1 MALLALYWSIMIAC
15 YLLASRLRKY
25 AEKFKFVDKLMSLSV
40 YALVLLMGL
49 RMGADEEVTSSLGSI
64 GIQALFVTVLTAA
77 GSMLGAFAVRKLLH
91 IDRHAHPAGAVVNEA
106 EAVHENADVSGAKMS
121 FIILLM
127 VVVGML
133 LGDLVIRRVCTDLPA
148 FQSRSGDYLVVGL
161 CIMLGLIGFSMG
173 LDGSIARILR
183 NAGLGVILVPI
194 FAVLGTLLGGA
205 VYAAL
210 SPMTLR
216 EGLAISAGFGWYTM
230 APSVIA
236 SAGHTMASAV
246 SFLHN
251 VLREMLGIIL
261 LPVIA
266 GKIGYIEAITIPG
279 TASTDVCLPI
289 VEQVCNSE
297 TVAYSFCTGMLMCIT
312 SAMHG
317 RNHKGEFS
325 CDRGLPFSRLYTRS
339 SKCGIGRSLHCRALP
354 AFVVDGIVTGE
365 QDLRNRYDLI
375 PLGEQVVEDIRQ
387 RLGRMLARIV
397 EQHDRP
403 ALHLA
408 RHTLRDLTRRDA
420 LPVKGIPTGST
431 WKRLSCLAS

>member
-1 MALLALYWSIMIAC
+1 MTLLALYWSIMIAC

-91 IDRHAHPAGAVVNEA
+91 IDRHAHPAGAVINDA
-106 EAVHENADVSGAKMS
+106 ETVHEKADVSGAKMS

-236 SAGHTMASAV
+236 SAGTRWRARSRFCTMCCARCSA
-246 SFLHN
+246 
-251 VLREMLGIIL
+251 
-261 LPVIA
+261 
-266 GKIGYIEAITIPG
+266 
-279 TASTDVCLPI
+279 
-289 VEQVCNSE
+289 
-297 TVAYSFCTGMLMCIT
+297 SFCCPSSRAR
-312 SAMHG
+312 SAI
-317 RNHKGEFS
+317 
-325 CDRGLPFSRLYTRS
+325 SRPSPSLAPPRLTYACRSSSRCAARKRSPTRS
-339 SKCGIGRSLHCRALP
+339 VP
-354 AFVVDGIVTGE
+354 A
-365 QDLRNRYDLI
+365 
-375 PLGEQVVEDIRQ
+375 
-387 RLGRMLARIV
+387 
-397 EQHDRP
+397 
-403 ALHLA
+403 
-408 RHTLRDLTRRDA
+408 
-420 LPVKGIPTGST
+420 
-431 WKRLSCLAS
+431 C

>member
-1 MALLALYWSIMIAC
+1 
-15 YLLASRLRKY
+15 
-25 AEKFKFVDKLMSLSV
+25 
-40 YALVLLMGL
+40 
-49 RMGADEEVTSSLGSI
+49 MGADEEVTSSLGSI

-106 EAVHENADVSGAKMS
+106 EAVHEKADVSGAKMS

-216 EGLAISAGFGWYTM
+216 EGLSISAGFGWYTM

-312 SAMHG
+312 SAA
-317 RNHKGEFS
+317 
-325 CDRGLPFSRLYTRS
+325 LVPII
-339 SKCGIGRSLHCRALP
+339 IGA
-354 AFVVDGIVTGE
+354 
-365 QDLRNRYDLI
+365 
-375 PLGEQVVEDIRQ
+375 
-387 RLGRMLARIV
+387 
-397 EQHDRP
+397 
-403 ALHLA
+403 
-408 RHTLRDLTRRDA
+408 
-420 LPVKGIPTGST
+420 
-431 WKRLSCLAS
+431 

>member
-25 AEKFKFVDKLMSLSV
+25 AEKFKFVDKLMSLPV

-77 GSMLGAFAVRKLLH
+77 GSMLGAFRP
-91 IDRHAHPAGAVVNEA
+91 AHPAGAVVNEA
-106 EAVHENADVSGAKMS
+106 EAVHEKADVSGAKMS

-312 SAMHG
+312 SAA
-317 RNHKGEFS
+317 
-325 CDRGLPFSRLYTRS
+325 LVPII
-339 SKCGIGRSLHCRALP
+339 IGA
-354 AFVVDGIVTGE
+354 
-365 QDLRNRYDLI
+365 
-375 PLGEQVVEDIRQ
+375 
-387 RLGRMLARIV
+387 
-397 EQHDRP
+397 
-403 ALHLA
+403 
-408 RHTLRDLTRRDA
+408 
-420 LPVKGIPTGST
+420 
-431 WKRLSCLAS
+431 

>member
-1 MALLALYWSIMIAC
+1 
-15 YLLASRLRKY
+15 
-25 AEKFKFVDKLMSLSV
+25 MSLPV

-106 EAVHENADVSGAKMS
+106 EAVHEKADVSGAKMS

-210 SPMTLR
+210 THDAARGTGHQRRLR
-216 EGLAISAGFGWYTM
+216 LVHDGPERHRKRGA
-230 APSVIA
+230 
-236 SAGHTMASAV
+236 H
-246 SFLHN
+246 
-251 VLREMLGIIL
+251 
-261 LPVIA
+261 
-266 GKIGYIEAITIPG
+266 
-279 TASTDVCLPI
+279 D
-289 VEQVCNSE
+289 
-297 TVAYSFCTGMLMCIT
+297 
-312 SAMHG
+312 
-317 RNHKGEFS
+317 GE
-325 CDRGLPFSRLYTRS
+325 RGLVSAQCAARDARYHSAARHRGQDRLYR
-339 SKCGIGRSLHCRALP
+339 GHHHP
-354 AFVVDGIVTGE
+354 WH
-365 QDLRNRYDLI
+365 
-375 PLGEQVVEDIRQ
+375 
-387 RLGRMLARIV
+387 RL
-397 EQHDRP
+397 D
-403 ALHLA
+403 
-408 RHTLRDLTRRDA
+408 
-420 LPVKGIPTGST
+420 
-431 WKRLSCLAS
+431 

>member
-1 MALLALYWSIMIAC
+1 MAMLALYWSIMIAC

-49 RMGADEEVTSSLGSI
+49 RMGADKEVTSSLGSI

-91 IDRHAHPAGAVVNEA
+91 IDRRARPAGAVVDEA
-106 EAVHENADVSGAKMS
+106 EASHEKANISGAKMS
-121 FIILLM
+121 LMILLM

-133 LGDLVIRRVCTDLPA
+133 LGALVIRRVCADLSV
-148 FQSRSGDYLVVGL
+148 FQARSGDWLVIGL

-173 LDGSIARILR
+173 LDGSIAHILR
-183 NAGLGVILVPI
+183 GAGLGVILVPI
-194 FAVLGTLLGGA
+194 FAVLGTLLGGMIYA
-205 VYAAL
+205 VL

-216 EGLAISAGFGWYTM
+216 EGIAISAGFGWYTM

-266 GKIGYIEAITIPG
+266 GRIGYIEAVTIPG

-289 VEQVCNSE
+289 VEQVCNTE
-297 TVAYSFCTGMLMCIT
+297 TVAYSFCTGVLMTAC
-312 SAMHG
+312 SA
-317 RNHKGEFS
+317 
-325 CDRGLPFSRLYTRS
+325 
-339 SKCGIGRSLHCRALP
+339 ALVP
-354 AFVVDGIVTGE
+354 
-365 QDLRNRYDLI
+365 LI
-375 PLGEQVVEDIRQ
+375 MGV
-387 RLGRMLARIV
+387 
-397 EQHDRP
+397 
-403 ALHLA
+403 
-408 RHTLRDLTRRDA
+408 
-420 LPVKGIPTGST
+420 
-431 WKRLSCLAS
+431 